1 MAAEQRRSTGKIA
14 KILNSTST
22 SFFSGLGEDN
32 QSSLFDVLADY
43 FDDEC
48 IREDRG
54 NNSITHDIGY
64 IQDYCFFR

>member
-1 MAAEQRRSTGKIA
+1 MAVKQQRSTGEIA

-22 SFFSGLGEDN
+22 SFFSGLEEDD

-48 IREDRG
+48 IREEDRG
-54 NNSITHDIGY
+54 NEFNET
-64 IQDYCFFR
+64 